1 MKSFL
6 ESNLKAGEEKKP
18 QGREIFKKKN
28 SRMWKEE
35 RLYCI
40 KDTLETAVKEESDL
54 GGD

>member
-6 ESNLKAGEEKKP
+6 ESNLKAGEKKKKP
-18 QGREIFKKKN
+18 QGREIFKKN

-35 RLYCI
+35 WLYCI
-40 KDTLETAVKEESDL
+40 KGTLETAVKEESDL